1 MLFHYVFNILKTI
14 HVGLLIADAQSQAYV
29 YCGGNVRKITS
40 SRWVSLGLVSGMFL
54 LVGCQANLVSKPTDF
69 DNSQF
74 MSLWDT
80 YSTCRT
86 ASDLREASSG
96 MHRLSEAAVVKL
108 NGEGPDGFVL
118 PLPSQLERLV
128 SSPPSRLA
136 VDLHAMTAACSIH
149 TGELALHAGSVDLAH
164 DAFSSVLKLG
174 DDLSPY
180 YIRQAK
186 KFLAELEHGV
196 AVSSNT
202 R

>member
-1 MLFHYVFNILKTI
+1 ML
-14 HVGLLIADAQSQAYV
+14 
-29 YCGGNVRKITS
+29 KITS
-40 SRWVSLGLVSGMFL
+40 RRWVPLGLVGGMFL
-54 LVGCQANLVSKPTDF
+54 LVGCQATLVTKPTDF

-74 MSLWDT
+74 MSLWET

-96 MHRLSEAAVVKL
+96 MHRLSEAAVLKTT
-108 NGEGPDGFVL
+108 GEGQDGFVL

-136 VDLHAMTAACSIH
+136 VDVHAMTAACSIH
-149 TGELALHAGSVDLAH
+149 TGQLALHAGSIDLAH
-164 DAFSSVLKLG
+164 DAFSSVLTLG
-174 DDLSPY
+174 DSLSPY

-186 KFLAELEHGV
+186 RFLTELEQGV
-196 AVSSNT
+196 AVSANT